1 MCRTVDSS
9 CLGSVRTAANF
20 QFTRVIGSHIKTRI
34 HITPGTFLD
43 SISIA
48 VCTCSASSIGTGT
61 DLETA
66 GVVVVCQEISRIAR
80 STLGIA
86 IIFTICALGSGS
98 ITTAT
103 DLELASVIFS
113 LVETVKTRE
122 TFKIAVRAAC
132 RTRDSGSV
140 HAAAFLEVA
149 QSAVVQVESTVA

>member
-9 CLGSVRTAANF
+9 CWGSVRTAANF
-20 QFTRVIGSHIKTRI
+20 QLACVVGSHIKTFI
-34 HITPGTFLD
+34 HITSGTFLD

-48 VCTCSASSIGTGT
+48 VCTCSASSIGAGT
-61 DLETA
+61 YLKTA
-66 GVVVVCQEISRIAR
+66 GVVVVCQKISRIAR

-86 IIFTICALGSGS
+86 VIFTVCALGSGS
-98 ITTAT
+98 IATTT
-103 DLELASVIFS
+103 YLELASIIFS

-149 QSAVVQVESTVA
+149 